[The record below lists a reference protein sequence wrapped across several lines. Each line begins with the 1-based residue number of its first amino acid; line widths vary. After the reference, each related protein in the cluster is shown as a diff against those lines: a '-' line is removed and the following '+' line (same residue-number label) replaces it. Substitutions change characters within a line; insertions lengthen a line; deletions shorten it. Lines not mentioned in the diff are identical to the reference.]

1 MAFNAYLVF
10 HADAKILGESTSSPE
25 PGVTRENGAIEITDY
40 GFGVSMPV
48 SASRSDGGGATVG
61 RANFDVFTASTGI
74 DTATPYL
81 FMYCCKGTAIPAAVL
96 HLYRAGSSSET
107 GVVKYAMV
115 VFQFCVIT
123 KVAIT
128 GSGEELPKES
138 LEFNY
143 GKCEYIYQE
152 TDHNTGIK
160 TSRALDRFG
169 WSTIRNKEAVKIQDF
184 AKFMPDK
191 PDPNA

>member
-1 MAFNAYLVF
+1 
-10 HADAKILGESTSSPE
+10 
-25 PGVTRENGAIEITDY
+25 
-40 GFGVSMPV
+40 
-48 SASRSDGGGATVG
+48 
-61 RANFDVFTASTGI
+61 
-74 DTATPYL
+74 
-81 FMYCCKGTAIPAAVL
+81 MYCCKGTAIPAAVL
-96 HLYRAGSSSET
+96 HLYRAGSGSET

-115 VFQFCVIT
+115 VFQYCVIT
-123 KVAIT
+123 KVGIT

-152 TDHNTGIK
+152 TDHNTGVK

-169 WSTIRNKEAVKIQDF
+169 WSTIKNKEALKLQDF